1 MNAKWKICTNDGRSN
16 DEVVDD
22 DNNILIPVIFVSF
35 WVIPR
40 V

>member
-22 DNNILIPVIFVSF
+22 DNILIPVIFVSF